1 MKYGACTD
9 VGKKRKENQ
18 DSYYINYDDSLPV
31 FAVADGMGGHNG
43 GEIASNITVE
53 VIKNNV
59 NIYLKRVIEGKLH
72 IEKFIKRTLE
82 LSNSEIYN
90 TALKNKEYIGMGTTV
105 TMGAILDGKVY
116 IGHIGD
122 SRAYIIRE
130 DNIKRITEDHSL
142 VSELLKKGS
151 ITEEEAINHPQKN
164 VITRALGTDENP
176 DIDIFNFDLNEE
188 DVILL
193 CTDGLTNMIKE
204 EEIKKI
210 INMSKD
216 IQEVCNTLVNI
227 ANENGGYDNSTAVI
241 IKFDKN

>member
-9 VGKKRKENQ
+9 IGKKRKQNQ
-18 DSYYINYDDSLPV
+18 DSYYINYNDSLPV
-31 FAVADGMGGHNG
+31 FVVADGMGGHNG
-43 GEIASNITVE
+43 GEIASKITVE
-53 VIKNNV
+53 VIKNNLE
-59 NIYLKRVIEGKLH
+59 IYLEKVLEGKFH
-72 IEKFIKRTLE
+72 IEKFIRKTLE
-82 LSNSEIYN
+82 LSNNEIYN
-90 TALKNKEYIGMGTTV
+90 TALKNKEYTGMGTTV

-130 DNIKRITEDHSL
+130 NSIERITEDHSL
-142 VSELLKKGS
+142 VAELVKKGT

-164 VITRALGTDENP
+164 LITRALGTDKNP
-176 DIDIFNFDLNEE
+176 KIDIFEFELINE

-204 EEIKKI
+204 EEIKNT
-210 INMSKD
+210 INDSKD
-216 IQEVCNTLVNI
+216 IQDVCNRLINI
-227 ANENGGYDNSTAVI
+227 ANENGGLDNSTAVI